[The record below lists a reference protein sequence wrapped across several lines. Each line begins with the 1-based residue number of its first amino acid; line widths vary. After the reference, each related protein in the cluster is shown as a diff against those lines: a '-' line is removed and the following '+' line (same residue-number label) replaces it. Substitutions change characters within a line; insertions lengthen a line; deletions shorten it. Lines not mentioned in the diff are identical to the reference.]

1 MDAYLACKE
10 YLPIPTIPLA
20 ARLNSRFAISSTEP
34 GWAGSICISL
44 LADVAEVFRV
54 AVAVAVNQH
63 RYLEGRTTATNTVG
77 QLAVT
82 HTAMAEAI
90 TAAAREAEEYPE
102 HTGRR
107 VLIVIDHSSWSIG
120 SVPGNNAYL
129 RALLKNLI
137 GICST

>member
-1 MDAYLACKE
+1 VSLS
-10 YLPIPTIPLA
+10 LT
-20 ARLNSRFAISSTEP
+20 ISSLD
-34 GWAGSICISL
+34 GFVRHLRRSGYRVAGTYLSSPMF
-44 LADVAEVFRV
+44 AEVFRV
-54 AVAVAVNQH
+54 PVAVAVNQH

-137 GICST
+137 VICST